1 MDRQHDLLIV
11 TDATASMGNYLT
23 ALQASIPEI
32 LALSRLSG
40 IFTRVGV
47 LAYRDYSDESLIEW
61 SGWDKT
67 PTGLLAF
74 VEALVPMGGGDYP
87 EAGACQLLPSL
98 VNAN

>member
-1 MDRQHDLLIV
+1 MGRQHDLLIV

-40 IFTRVGV
+40 LFTRVGV
-47 LAYRDYSDESLIEW
+47 LAYRDYSDENLIEW

-67 PTGLLAF
+67 PAELLAF
-74 VEALVPMGGGDYP
+74 VAALVPTGGGDYP
-87 EAGACQLLPSL
+87 EAGSCQMSPSWC
-98 VNAN
+98 